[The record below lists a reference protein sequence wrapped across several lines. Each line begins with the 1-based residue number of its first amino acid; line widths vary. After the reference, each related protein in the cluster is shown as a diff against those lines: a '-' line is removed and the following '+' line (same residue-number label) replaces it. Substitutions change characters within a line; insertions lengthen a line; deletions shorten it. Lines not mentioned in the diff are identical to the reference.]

1 MLAPGAAEELDDLAA
16 AEGLAGGLQHFD
28 PVARASGGLD
38 ALTAGHGG
46 IEGDREP
53 RGIGERAESGAGF
66 YLRSFHRRMPVW
78 PIEYRPGCGQTAM
91 PCGPLPTRILCSSR
105 PVRVLI
111 P

>member
-1 MLAPGAAEELDDLAA
+1 VLAPGAAEELHDLAT
-16 AEGLAGGLQHFD
+16 AEGLARGPEHFD
-28 PVARASGGLD
+28 PVTRASGGVN

-46 IEGDREP
+46 IEGDHEARH
-53 RGIGERAESGAGF
+53 IGERAENSAGF
-66 YLRSFHRRMPVW
+66 YLRSFQRRMPVC

-91 PCGPLPTRILCSSR
+91 PCGPLPTRILCSSL